1 MSSIT
6 PKRKRLTLEQK
17 IQIIEESEVPGFKPK
32 KATEKYGI
40 SLPAVYKILKEK
52 DELLKTFNLESLIFS
67 SSQSYQI
74 NEVDL
79 VTEYTSQIFG
89 LSI

>member
-32 KATEKYGI
+32 KAMEKYGI
-40 SLPAVYKILKEK
+40 SQPAVYKILKEK
-52 DELLKTFNLESLIFS
+52 DELLKTFKNSPS
-67 SSQSYQI
+67 AAKTKNS
-74 NEVDL
+74 
-79 VTEYTSQIFG
+79 
-89 LSI
+89 

>member
-67 SSQSYQI
+67 SKI
-74 NEVDL
+74 L
-79 VTEYTSQIFG
+79 VKVVK
-89 LSI
+89 

>member
-32 KATEKYGI
+32 KAMEKYGI
-40 SLPAVYKILKEK
+40 SQPAVYKILKEK

-67 SSQSYQI
+67 SKI
-74 NEVDL
+74 L
-79 VTEYTSQIFG
+79 VKVVK
-89 LSI
+89 